1 MTNSFKKRIQSS
13 FSIFNIFALTFQS
26 FLPGFFMLFPAKAY
40 AVAQQE
46 VGKVDLEFSQEE
58 NVFDLTVVS
67 DSDVEYRLEYASQES
82 DTKNGVKGTAKHS
95 EGVASATEYAGT
107 CSVDDCVPNKV
118 DFGRLELPNAS
129 FATDFAVL
137 GENLWLVSDK
147 KAEVPT
153 VELNTIYSAP
163 QNSEVQVVFT
173 KLPEN
178 PGSLVVEEITLT
190 EEQAQQLGAYSTIA
204 YDISSDMEN
213 GTFEYDL
220 KLPLPEGADEK
231 AGLVYAETVE
241 ELDTAVAVEDEEISE
256 GVVSAKGLDHF
267 TVFVVTFEDPQ
278 NPTPVTPGYNDI
290 WFDYAG
296 GTITQVPSGT
306 NGITSASGNSHA
318 EITGPVFTRW
328 GGYNN
333 TFPALGYDTRLDV
346 YLDMALADG
355 SDKRFDFSSA
365 INTPAGGHR
374 RDFIIHLG
382 TNPSAPGQWLVS
394 ASNNAPGWPGNP
406 ARNPAD
412 ITESG
417 WYTIEHAFRNV
428 GGVLEVTI
436 SLYKRGEASS
446 IGSWVLSDSSDIIG
460 TTVGGNRYGWFT
472 SQRFDFDWLAIDN
485 TEINVFDPT
494 FTTIEIPKDNTNW
507 MFNRDASTASPY
519 EFNADQASIGSGS
532 LYALPIS
539 ANASDKLIAENFMY
553 ENISE
558 LRNIQYDFM
567 IGSGGEAA
575 DANHFYMNVYANFGE
590 SDPDNYY
597 DCRYN
602 VVPSVGSTAGFTTVT
617 FNLNQAYPVTTR
629 GTSPYTCPAIPADM
643 EDLSPGSI
651 VRAIALNVGD
661 TSTNDQ
667 GLDGYLDNVV
677 VDKGAEVTIYDFE
690 PDLEAPATPTGIRIL
705 DHNNTNLGCGGYT
718 NHRFITI
725 DWDDNGEADFDHYDY
740 RIREGSII
748 AHPTVSKYSG
758 NIRDED
764 GLYKYSVRA
773 VDESGNASDWTDWC
787 EVTLDRQAP
796 SVPTLIEPTNNA
808 IVNGATLLS
817 DWSDVS
823 GAVKYIYES
832 YHDAGATNLRW
843 HDEYTQSQKTATNVA
858 NATFWWRVKAVDAAG
873 NQSAWSDLWKVTIDN
888 DAPDVEVTTP
898 AAGLVNGIVEV
909 RGTVT
914 DANPHHYWFVIQNS
928 SGTTVA
934 GPGTVNDT
942 TSFTNKLLLNWDTT
956 SLPSGEYT
964 IKLEARDSA
973 NNKDAGSVDW
983 VKVQVDN
990 TRPTVTIT
998 SPAND
1003 SAFNGPFSVLGTADD
1018 ADSGVKDI
1026 RVRFR
1031 NESDN
1036 ALVATFWATY
1046 DSGSKTWSLDINDGT
1061 NIVPE
1066 GNYRIVVHVRDNNGN
1081 SRNATRRRV
1090 HVDTTN
1096 PSSIIT
1102 TFDLEDGGEV
1112 ETAVFDGLIQGT
1124 ATDEP
1129 TEIASGVTEV
1139 LLEIMHT
1146 PFGESEGSFWNGSD
1160 WQSTTATVSATGTTN
1175 WEYQIPEESVLEGTY
1190 TIESHAVDAAGNVES
1205 TYTITIVYDRTIPE
1219 VSLTIDPATPDAQ
1232 NGWYK
1237 TNPTVTL
1244 TANDNYSVDY
1254 IEYQWNSTAGA
1265 WTTYSSPINPPGE
1278 GQNVLYYRSVDTVGN
1293 VSDIGVKE
1301 VKYDATAPT
1310 EGPLN
1315 VRVENVGSTTAD
1327 GKWQKPN
1334 GADYVH
1340 EYRLSWKHENG
1351 TEHSATVSSETYEH
1365 KLDNLFDGLWEFR
1378 VTAADA
1384 AGHTISAATKFRVGP
1399 EPSSDSGS
1407 VLGATTDEGTGT
1419 GGSFIGSQNSSNTEN
1434 SQDSQE
1440 SESNEEKD
1448 GSSQTDESGAV
1459 LGDTDNSC
1467 ATWKFYLPLF
1477 LLLIQVLFAV
1487 SLEIANREPNAKK
1500 LLFALAISGLLM
1512 GAFYM
1517 LRDTSCFE
1525 GTGIMQSLAK
1535 WFVPVSVGL
1544 AFLLR
1549 GIGSMTVEEK

>member
-1 MTNSFKKRIQSS
+1 MTNSLKKRIQSS

-26 FLPGFFMLFPAKAY
+26 FLPGFFMLFPAKTFAIEK
-40 AVAQQE
+40 QE
-46 VGKVDLEFSQEE
+46 VGKVDLEFTQEE
-58 NVFDLTVVS
+58 STFDLAVVS
-67 DSDVEYRLEYASQES
+67 DSDVEYTLEYVSQES
-82 DTKNGVKGTAKHS
+82 DTKNGVKGVAKHS
-95 EGVASATEYAGT
+95 EGVATATEYAGT

-118 DFGRLELPNAS
+118 DSGKLELPNAN
-129 FATDFAVL
+129 FATDFVVFE
-137 GENLWLVSDK
+137 ENLWFVSDK

-153 VELNTIYSAP
+153 VELNTVYSAP
-163 QNSEVQVVFT
+163 QNNEVEVIFT

-178 PGSLVVEEITLT
+178 PGSLIIEEITLT
-190 EEQAQQLGAYSTIA
+190 GEQVQQLGAYSATA
-204 YDISSDMEN
+204 YDISSDMAD
-213 GTFEYDL
+213 GTFEYEL
-220 KLPLPEGADEK
+220 KLPLPEGADEN
-231 AGLVYAETVE
+231 AVLVYAESVS
-241 ELDTAVAVEDEEISE
+241 ELAAAVAVEGEEIANGS
-256 GVVSAKGLDHF
+256 VTAKGLDHF
-267 TVFVVTFEDPQ
+267 TIFIVVPDDIIDSSSLLFQGWRLTKQGNAQVTLVSMSDY
-278 NPTPVTPGYNDI
+278 PTIPANFGPHSIKMNRPG
-290 WFDYAG
+290 
-296 GTITQVPSGT
+296 TSGT
-306 NGITSASGNSHA
+306 NRSYLGYYQVNKELNDIQEIKWNRYSVSGTDTYLNIFLRNGLQTATVVYNPAVVLNSWEEEVFNSSSTGIQIRINNSTQNISFADLMSTYGNWNIRNDSFCTASGLACLLPSNWVGIGGIVLVSGSSSPTAAQDHYYDGVTIDFTGEDAEYYDFVNEVPPSLTAPVNKGWNLRSESITAGERPVDVVCSESTNGDFTIYGNGQVAHNWETSDVVAGLKFQREWQWPGSGTWTTDTTAYSVTNTNFATFGSSQGTEGIWNTRVRSWLDQNGNNSFDMGIDLVSDWSN
-318 EITGPVFTRW
+318 ECSLTYDRTPPTVPV
-328 GGYNN
+328 
-333 TFPALGYDTRLDV
+333 
-346 YLDMALADG
+346 
-355 SDKRFDFSSA
+355 
-365 INTPAGGHR
+365 
-374 RDFIIHLG
+374 
-382 TNPSAPGQWLVS
+382 NPSH
-394 ASNNAPGWPGNP
+394 NA
-406 ARNPAD
+406 
-412 ITESG
+412 
-417 WYTIEHAFRNV
+417 V
-428 GGVLEVTI
+428 
-436 SLYKRGEASS
+436 
-446 IGSWVLSDSSDIIG
+446 IIG
-460 TTVGGNRYGWFT
+460 TNN
-472 SQRFDFDWLAIDN
+472 FDFDWDDSVDSSTPITYEFQSSLN
-485 TEINVFDPT
+485 PT
-494 FTTIEIPKDNTNW
+494 QVDGVLTTGLWQSGILPTSMIHSSGAPDGTW
-507 MFNRDASTASPY
+507 YWQVRARDAV
-519 EFNADQASIGSGS
+519 G
-532 LYALPIS
+532 
-539 ANASDKLIAENFMY
+539 
-553 ENISE
+553 
-558 LRNIQYDFM
+558 
-567 IGSGGEAA
+567 
-575 DANHFYMNVYANFGE
+575 NV
-590 SDPDNYY
+590 
-597 DCRYN
+597 
-602 VVPSVGSTAGFTTVT
+602 
-617 FNLNQAYPVTTR
+617 
-629 GTSPYTCPAIPADM
+629 
-643 EDLSPGSI
+643 
-651 VRAIALNVGD
+651 
-661 TSTNDQ
+661 
-667 GLDGYLDNVV
+667 
-677 VDKGAEVTIYDFE
+677 
-690 PDLEAPATPTGIRIL
+690 
-705 DHNNTNLGCGGYT
+705 
-718 NHRFITI
+718 
-725 DWDDNGEADFDHYDY
+725 
-740 RIREGSII
+740 
-748 AHPTVSKYSG
+748 
-758 NIRDED
+758 
-764 GLYKYSVRA
+764 
-773 VDESGNASDWTDWC
+773 SDWSEIWS
-787 EVTLDRQAP
+787 VTLDT
-796 SVPTLIEPTNNA
+796 V
-808 IVNGATLLS
+808 
-817 DWSDVS
+817 
-823 GAVKYIYES
+823 
-832 YHDAGATNLRW
+832 
-843 HDEYTQSQKTATNVA
+843 
-858 NATFWWRVKAVDAAG
+858 
-873 NQSAWSDLWKVTIDN
+873 
-888 DAPDVEVTTP
+888 APDVEVTTP

-973 NNKDAGSVDW
+973 NNKDSGSVDW

-998 SPAND
+998 SPTND

-1018 ADSGVKDI
+1018 AESGVKDI

-1061 NIVPE
+1061 NTVPE

-1190 TIESHAVDAAGNVES
+1190 TIKSHAVDAAGNVEA

-1219 VSLTIDPATPDAQ
+1219 VSLTINPASPDAE

-1467 ATWKFYLPLF
+1467 VTWKFYLPLF

-1517 LRDTSCFE
+1517 LRDASCFE